1 MMNLVGCEKV
11 TKGFADNN
19 LFENITLH
27 IDEGEKIGLIGV
39 NGTGKST
46 LLKLI
51 AGYET
56 PDSGSVTVNSKAV
69 VQYLPQNPE
78 FDATATILEEVFRG
92 SLPVMKSLR
101 EYEAVLTRLDADPK
115 NKRLQEQLITLSAKV
130 DALNGWELESEAK
143 SVLTEL
149 GIIDFSVTM
158 GTLSGGQKKRVA
170 LAMALIQP
178 CDLLLLDEPTNHVDF
193 TTVTWL
199 EKYLNNRKGA
209 LLMITHDRYFLDRV
223 VGRMIEIDGGQLYSY
238 DGNYSVFLEL
248 KAEREEQ
255 QAATLGKKQNLLR
268 RELAWI
274 RRGAKA
280 RSTKQK
286 ARIERFEDLQGETGT
301 SSRDE
306 LTIQSQTSRLGRTII
321 EIEGLAKSFADL
333 TVIKNFSYIVLR
345 DDRIGI
351 VGPNGRGKSTLLNLI
366 MGSITPDAGT
376 IHIGQTVKIGYFSQE
391 NSEMNENLRV
401 IEYIQEAAH
410 YIKAADGTEITAAQ
424 MLERFLFPRS
434 LQWTP
439 VAKLSGGEKRRLYL
453 LKILMAAPNVL
464 LLDEPTN
471 DLDIQTLTILE
482 DYLADFDGAVIA
494 VSHDRYFL
502 DKLAKRLFAFEE
514 HGQIVQYPGN
524 FSDYEDRYAV
534 VPEIAVKPKIAA
546 PREQLRPKALKFT
559 FQEQKEY
566 DVIEALVAAAEGE
579 ITVIEQQ
586 MNESA
591 SDAGKLQ
598 QLCGDLAAAKQ
609 RLDQLM
615 ERWTY
620 LAELDEKINRKSE

>member
-11 TKGFADNN
+11 TKGFGDKT
-19 LFENITLH
+19 LFENITFH

-51 AGYET
+51 AGWES
-56 PDSGSVTVNSKAV
+56 PDSGVVTVNGRAS
-69 VQYLPQNPE
+69 VQYLPQNPD
-78 FDATATILEEVFRG
+78 FLATATVLEEVFRG
-92 SLPVMKSLR
+92 PLPIMQSLR
-101 EYEAVLTRLDADPK
+101 EYETVLTLLAEDSH
-115 NKRLQEQLITLSAKV
+115 NQVLQQQLITLSAKV
-130 DALNGWELESEAK
+130 DAVDGWKLESEAK
-143 SVLTEL
+143 TILTEL
-149 GIIDFSVTM
+149 GIVDFSATM

-170 LAMALIQP
+170 LATALIQP
-178 CDLLLLDEPTNHVDF
+178 CDLLLLDEPTNHIDF
-193 TTVTWL
+193 AAVIWL
-199 EKYLNNRKGA
+199 EQYLNSRKGA

-238 DGNYSVFLEL
+238 SGNYSRFLEL
-248 KAEREEQ
+248 KADREDLES
-255 QAATLGKKQNLLR
+255 ASLEKKQNLLR

-286 ARIERFEDLQGETGT
+286 ARIDRFEELQSETGHST
-301 SSRDE
+301 HDE
-306 LTIQSQTSRLGRTII
+306 LAIQSQASRLGRTII
-321 EIEGLAKSFADL
+321 EIEGLGKQFAAL
-333 TVIKNFSYIVLR
+333 PVIHNFSYIVLR
-345 DDRIGI
+345 NDRIGL

-366 MGSITPDAGT
+366 MGKITPDAGT
-376 IHIGQTVKIGYFSQE
+376 VHIGQTVKIGYFSQE
-391 NSEMNENLRV
+391 ISDMDENLRV
-401 IEYIQEAAH
+401 IEYIQEEAH

-482 DYLADFDGAVIA
+482 DYLAGFDGAVLA

-502 DKLAKRLFAFEE
+502 DKIASRLFVFEE
-514 HGQIVQYPGN
+514 PGSIVQYPGN
-524 FSDYEDRYAV
+524 FSDYEERVKTVAAV
-534 VPEIAVKPKIAA
+534 TVKPKVVATRQA
-546 PREQLRPKALKFT
+546 VRPKTLKFT
-559 FQEQKEY
+559 FQEQQEY
-566 DVIEALVAAAEGE
+566 GVIEGLVEAAEGE
-579 ITVIEQQ
+579 IAMIEQRMTEFSSNADKIQ
-586 MNESA
+586 ALCTEIA
-591 SDAGKLQ
+591 VARQKLET
-598 QLCGDLAAAKQ
+598 LL
-609 RLDQLM
+609 

-620 LAELDEKINRKSE
+620 LAELDEKIKGNN